1 MNTIFAKIL
10 AGEIPASF
18 IYRDEKV
25 AAFMDIQPV
34 NAGRVLVIPVSPVEY
49 L

>member
-10 AGEIPASF
+10 IGEIPASV
-18 IYRDEKV
+18 YRDEKV
-25 AAFMDIQPV
+25 AAFIDIQPV
-34 NAGRVLVIPVSPVEY
+34 NAVRVLVIPVSLVEY